1 MNAIGQP
8 AGQPTRRAGHNI
20 EGGFD
25 VERIRQDFPILSRQV
40 HGKPLVYFDSGASAQ
55 KPRAVIDAMTE
66 VLENEYTNVHRGAH
80 YLSQTLTDRYEGV
93 RETIARFINA
103 PSENQIVITRNTTEA
118 INLVAATYG
127 RKFLGRGDGV
137 VVSTMEHHANIVPW
151 QMLRDEKG
159 IELKVA
165 PIDDTGA
172 LDLDAYAAL
181 LDGNTKL
188 VAITHCSNVLGT
200 MVPAAEIVRLAHDR
214 GIPVLLDGSQAVVH
228 STVDVQALDAD
239 FYVFT
244 GHKLYGPNA
253 IGVLYGKA
261 ELLAQMPPYQ
271 GGGDMIAS
279 VTFEKTTYQEPPH
292 RFEAGTPPIVEA
304 IGLGAAMDYVSA
316 IGMEA
321 IAAHEKSLLTYATER
336 LMAQP
341 GIQLFGT
348 APGKAAIL
356 SFIQQGIHPFDT
368 AATLDREGVA
378 VRVGQHCAEPL
389 MGRLG
394 VDGTV
399 RASLAMYNTT
409 AEVDTM
415 IRALERARTL
425 FG

>member
-1 MNAIGQP
+1 MNDIAHGGTLP
-8 AGQPTRRAGHNI
+8 GHNV

-25 VERIRQDFPILSRQV
+25 VARIREDFPILKRQV

-55 KPRAVIDAMTE
+55 KPRAVINAMTE
-66 VLENEYTNVHRGAH
+66 VLEDQYTNIHRGAH

-93 RETIARFINA
+93 RGTIARFINA
-103 PSENQIVITRNTTEA
+103 PSEEQIVITRNTTEA
-118 INLVAATYG
+118 INLLAASYG
-127 RKFLGRGDGV
+127 RKFLNKGDGV
-137 VVSTMEHHANIVPW
+137 LISAMEHHANIVPW
-151 QMLRDEKG
+151 QMLRDEKE

-165 PIDDTGA
+165 PIDDRGV
-172 LDLDAYAAL
+172 LDMDAFEAMLDE
-181 LDGNTKL
+181 GTKL

-200 MVPAAEIVRLAHDR
+200 HTPAKEIIRLAHAR
-214 GIPVLLDGSQAVVH
+214 GIPVMLDGSQSVVH
-228 STVDVQALDAD
+228 SAIDVQDLDAD
-239 FYVFT
+239 FFVFT

-279 VTFEKTTYQEPPH
+279 VTYEKTTYQEPPH

-304 IGLGAAMDYVSA
+304 IGLGAAIDYVTA
-316 IGMEA
+316 IGMDR
-321 IAAHEKSLLTYATER
+321 IAAHEQALLAYATER
-336 LMAQP
+336 LTAMAD
-341 GIQLFGT
+341 IRLFGT
-348 APGKAAIL
+348 APEKAAIF
-356 SFIQQGIHPFDT
+356 SFIQDGIHPFDT
-368 AATLDREGVA
+368 AATLDRAGVA

-389 MGRLG
+389 MARLG

-409 AEVDTM
+409 AEIDVM
-415 IRALERARTL
+415 ITALERARTL

>member
-1 MNAIGQP
+1 MNMIPQTP
-8 AGQPTRRAGHNI
+8 NLTGHSV
-20 EGGFD
+20 EGSFD

-55 KPRAVIDAMTE
+55 KPRAVIDAMSQ

-103 PSENQIVITRNTTEA
+103 ASEEEIVITRNTTEA

-127 RKFLGRGDGV
+127 RKFLGQGDGV
-137 VVSTMEHHANIVPW
+137 VVSAMEHHANIVPW
-151 QMLRDEKG
+151 QLLRDEKG
-159 IELKVA
+159 VELKVA
-165 PIDDTGA
+165 PIDDTGV
-172 LDLDAYAAL
+172 LDLDAYEAL

-200 MVPAAEIVRLAHDR
+200 IVPAAEIVRLAHDR

-228 STVDVQALDAD
+228 GTVDVQALDAD

-244 GHKLYGPNA
+244 GHKLYGPTA

-261 ELLAQMPPYQ
+261 GLLAQMPPYQ
-271 GGGDMIAS
+271 GGGDMIAK
-279 VTFEKTTYQEPPH
+279 VTFEKTTYREPPY

-304 IGLGAAMDYVSA
+304 IGLGAAMDYVTA
-316 IGMEA
+316 IGMDNI
-321 IAAHEKSLLTYATER
+321 IAYEKALLTYATER
-336 LMAQP
+336 LTAMP
-341 GIQLFGT
+341 DIRLFGT
-348 APGKAAIL
+348 APEKAAIL
-356 SFIQQGIHPFDT
+356 SFVQQGIHPFDT
-368 AATLDREGVA
+368 AAAMDRAGVA
-378 VRVGQHCAEPL
+378 ARVGQHCAEPL
-389 MGRLG
+389 MARLG

-409 AEVDTM
+409 AEIDVM
-415 IRALERARTL
+415 IEALERARTL

>member
-1 MNAIGQP
+1 MNMIPQTP
-8 AGQPTRRAGHNI
+8 NLTGHSV
-20 EGGFD
+20 EGSFD

-55 KPRAVIDAMTE
+55 KPRAVIDAMSQ

-103 PSENQIVITRNTTEA
+103 ASEEEIVITRNTTEA

-127 RKFLGRGDGV
+127 RKFLGQGDGV
-137 VVSTMEHHANIVPW
+137 VVSAMEHHANIVPW
-151 QMLRDEKG
+151 QLLRDEKSV
-159 IELKVA
+159 ELKVA
-165 PIDDTGA
+165 PIDDTGV
-172 LDLDAYAAL
+172 LDLDAYEAL

-200 MVPAAEIVRLAHDR
+200 IVPAAEIVRLAHDR

-228 STVDVQALDAD
+228 GTVDVQALDAD

-244 GHKLYGPNA
+244 GHKLYGPTA

-261 ELLAQMPPYQ
+261 GLLAQMPPYQ
-271 GGGDMIAS
+271 GGGDMIAK
-279 VTFEKTTYQEPPH
+279 VTFEKTTYREPPY

-304 IGLGAAMDYVSA
+304 IGLGAAMDYVTA
-316 IGMEA
+316 IGMDNI
-321 IAAHEKSLLTYATER
+321 IAYEKALLTYATER
-336 LMAQP
+336 LTAMP
-341 GIQLFGT
+341 DIRLFGT
-348 APGKAAIL
+348 APEKAAIL
-356 SFIQQGIHPFDT
+356 SFVQQGIHPFDT
-368 AATLDREGVA
+368 AAAMDRAGVA
-378 VRVGQHCAEPL
+378 ARVGQHCAEPL
-389 MGRLG
+389 MARLG

-409 AEVDTM
+409 AEIDVM
-415 IRALERARTL
+415 IEALERARTL

>member
-1 MNAIGQP
+1 MNMIPQTP
-8 AGQPTRRAGHNI
+8 NLTGHSV
-20 EGGFD
+20 EGSFD

-55 KPRAVIDAMTE
+55 KPRAVIDAMSQ

-103 PSENQIVITRNTTEA
+103 ASEEEIVITRNTTEA

-127 RKFLGRGDGV
+127 RTFLGQGDGV
-137 VVSTMEHHANIVPW
+137 VVSAMEHHANIVPW
-151 QMLRDEKG
+151 QFLRDEKG
-159 IELKVA
+159 VELKVA
-165 PIDDTGA
+165 PIDDTGV
-172 LDLDAYAAL
+172 LDLDAYEAL

-200 MVPAAEIVRLAHDR
+200 IVPAAEIVRLAHDR

-228 STVDVQALDAD
+228 GTVDVQALDAD

-244 GHKLYGPNA
+244 GHKLYGPTA

-261 ELLAQMPPYQ
+261 GLLAQMPPYQ
-271 GGGDMIAS
+271 GGGDMIAK
-279 VTFEKTTYQEPPH
+279 VTFEKTAYREPPY

-304 IGLGAAMDYVSA
+304 IGLGAAMDYVTA
-316 IGMEA
+316 IGMDN
-321 IAAHEKSLLTYATER
+321 IMAHEKALLAYATER
-336 LMAQP
+336 LTAMP
-341 GIQLFGT
+341 DIRLFGT
-348 APGKAAIL
+348 APEKAAIL
-356 SFIQQGIHPFDT
+356 SFVQQGIHPFDT
-368 AATLDREGVA
+368 AAAMDRAGVA
-378 VRVGQHCAEPL
+378 ARVGQHCAEPL
-389 MGRLG
+389 MARLG

-409 AEVDTM
+409 AEIDIM
-415 IRALERARTL
+415 IEALKRAQTL

>member
-1 MNAIGQP
+1 MNVIGQP
-8 AGQPTRRAGHNI
+8 ARQAGHNI

-103 PSENQIVITRNTTEA
+103 PSEDQIVITRNSTDA

-127 RKFLGRGDGV
+127 RKFLGQGDGV
-137 VVSTMEHHANIVPW
+137 VVSAMEHHANIVPW

-165 PIDDTGA
+165 PIDDTGV
-172 LDLDAYAAL
+172 LDLDAFAAL
-181 LDGNTKL
+181 LEGNTKL

-200 MVPAAEIVRLAHDR
+200 MVPAAEIVRLAHHR
-214 GIPVLLDGSQAVVH
+214 GIPVLFDGSQAVVH

-261 ELLAQMPPYQ
+261 DLLAQMPPYQ
-271 GGGDMIAS
+271 GGGDMIAK

-292 RFEAGTPPIVEA
+292 RFEAGTPAIVEA

-316 IGMEA
+316 IGMEN
-321 IAAHEKSLLTYATER
+321 IAAHEKSLLAYATER
-336 LMAQP
+336 LTAMP
-341 GIQLFGT
+341 DIQLFGT

-368 AATLDREGVA
+368 AAALDRAGVA

-389 MGRLG
+389 MARLG
-394 VDGTV
+394 VDGTL

-409 AEVDTM
+409 SEIDTM
-415 IRALERARTL
+415 IDALERARTL

>member
-8 AGQPTRRAGHNI
+8 SSQPGHNI

-25 VERIRQDFPILSRQV
+25 VERIRQDFPILSRQI

-66 VLENEYTNVHRGAH
+66 VLENQYTNVHRGAH

-127 RKFLGRGDGV
+127 RKFLGKGDGV
-137 VVSTMEHHANIVPW
+137 LVSAMEHHANIVPW

-165 PIDDTGA
+165 PIDDAGV

-200 MVPAAEIVRLAHDR
+200 MLPAAEIVGLAHER

-228 STVDVQALDAD
+228 GTVDVQALDAD

-271 GGGDMIAS
+271 GGGDMIAT
-279 VTFEKTTYQEPPH
+279 VTFEKTTYQEPPY

-304 IGLGAAMDYVSA
+304 IGLGAAIDYVSA

-321 IAAHEKSLLTYATER
+321 IAAHERLLLAYATER
-336 LMAQP
+336 LMALP
-341 GIQLFGT
+341 DIQLFGT
-348 APGKAAIL
+348 APEKAAIL

-368 AATLDREGVA
+368 AATLDRAGVA

-389 MGRLG
+389 MARLG

-409 AEVDTM
+409 YEIDTM
-415 IRALERARTL
+415 IKALERARTL

>member
-1 MNAIGQP
+1 MNMIPQTP
-8 AGQPTRRAGHNI
+8 NLTGHSV
-20 EGGFD
+20 EGSFD

-55 KPRAVIDAMTE
+55 KPRAVIDAMSQ

-103 PSENQIVITRNTTEA
+103 ASEEEIVITRNTTEA

-127 RKFLGRGDGV
+127 RKFLGQGDGV
-137 VVSTMEHHANIVPW
+137 VVSAMEHHANIVPW
-151 QMLRDEKG
+151 QLLRDEKG
-159 IELKVA
+159 VKLKIA
-165 PIDDTGA
+165 PIDDTGV
-172 LDLDAYAAL
+172 LDLDAYEAL

-200 MVPAAEIVRLAHDR
+200 IVPAAEIVRLAHDR

-228 STVDVQALDAD
+228 GTVDVQALDAD

-244 GHKLYGPNA
+244 GHKLYGPTA

-261 ELLAQMPPYQ
+261 GLLAQMPPYQ
-271 GGGDMIAS
+271 GGGDMIAK
-279 VTFEKTTYQEPPH
+279 VTFEKTTYREPPY

-304 IGLGAAMDYVSA
+304 IGLGAAMDYVTA
-316 IGMEA
+316 IGMDNI
-321 IAAHEKSLLTYATER
+321 IAYEKALLTYATER
-336 LMAQP
+336 LTAMP
-341 GIQLFGT
+341 DIRLFGT
-348 APGKAAIL
+348 APEKAAIL
-356 SFIQQGIHPFDT
+356 SFVQQGIHPFDT
-368 AATLDREGVA
+368 AAAMDRAGVA
-378 VRVGQHCAEPL
+378 ARVGQHCAEPL
-389 MGRLG
+389 MARLG

-409 AEVDTM
+409 AEIDVM
-415 IRALERARTL
+415 IEALERARTL

>member
-1 MNAIGQP
+1 MNMIPQTP
-8 AGQPTRRAGHNI
+8 NLTGHSF
-20 EGGFD
+20 EGSFD

-55 KPRAVIDAMTE
+55 KPRAVIDAMSQ

-103 PSENQIVITRNTTEA
+103 ASEEEIVITRNTTEA

-127 RKFLGRGDGV
+127 RKFLGQGDGV
-137 VVSTMEHHANIVPW
+137 VVSAMEHHANIVPW
-151 QMLRDEKG
+151 QLLRDEKG
-159 IELKVA
+159 VKLKIA
-165 PIDDTGA
+165 PIDDTGV
-172 LDLDAYAAL
+172 LDLDAYEAL

-200 MVPAAEIVRLAHDR
+200 IVPAAEIVRLAHDR

-228 STVDVQALDAD
+228 GTVDVQALDAD

-244 GHKLYGPNA
+244 GHKLYGPTA

-261 ELLAQMPPYQ
+261 GLLAQMPPYQ
-271 GGGDMIAS
+271 GGGDMIAK
-279 VTFEKTTYQEPPH
+279 VTFEKTTYREPPY

-304 IGLGAAMDYVSA
+304 IGLGAAMDYVTA
-316 IGMEA
+316 IGMDN
-321 IAAHEKSLLTYATER
+321 IMAHEKALLAYATER
-336 LMAQP
+336 LTAMP
-341 GIQLFGT
+341 DIRLFGT
-348 APGKAAIL
+348 APEKAAIL
-356 SFIQQGIHPFDT
+356 SFVQQGIHPFDT
-368 AATLDREGVA
+368 AAAMDRAGVA
-378 VRVGQHCAEPL
+378 ARVGQHCAEPL
-389 MGRLG
+389 MARLG

-409 AEVDTM
+409 AEIDVM
-415 IRALERARTL
+415 IEALERARAL

>member
-1 MNAIGQP
+1 MNMIPQTP
-8 AGQPTRRAGHNI
+8 NLTGHSV
-20 EGGFD
+20 EGSFD

-55 KPRAVIDAMTE
+55 KPRAVIDAMSQ

-103 PSENQIVITRNTTEA
+103 ASEEEIVITRNTTEA

-127 RKFLGRGDGV
+127 RKFLGQGDGV
-137 VVSTMEHHANIVPW
+137 VVSAMEHHANIVPW
-151 QMLRDEKG
+151 QLLRDEKG
-159 IELKVA
+159 VKLKVA
-165 PIDDTGA
+165 PIDDTGV
-172 LDLDAYAAL
+172 LDLDAYEAL

-200 MVPAAEIVRLAHDR
+200 IVPAAEIVRLAHDR

-228 STVDVQALDAD
+228 GTVDVQALDAD

-244 GHKLYGPNA
+244 GHKLYGPTA

-261 ELLAQMPPYQ
+261 GLLAQMSPYQ
-271 GGGDMIAS
+271 GGGDMIAK
-279 VTFEKTTYQEPPH
+279 VTFEKTTYREPPY

-304 IGLGAAMDYVSA
+304 IGLGAAMDYVTA
-316 IGMEA
+316 IGMDNI
-321 IAAHEKSLLTYATER
+321 IAYEKALLTYATER
-336 LMAQP
+336 LTAMP
-341 GIQLFGT
+341 DIRLFGT
-348 APGKAAIL
+348 APEKTAIL
-356 SFIQQGIHPFDT
+356 SFVQQGIHPFDT
-368 AATLDREGVA
+368 AAAMDRAGVA
-378 VRVGQHCAEPL
+378 ARVGQHCAEPL
-389 MGRLG
+389 MARLG

-409 AEVDTM
+409 AEIDVM
-415 IRALERARTL
+415 IEALERARTL

>member
-8 AGQPTRRAGHNI
+8 ASRAGHNL

-25 VERIRQDFPILSRQV
+25 VERIRQDFPILSRQI

-55 KPRAVIDAMTE
+55 KPRAVIDAMTQ

-137 VVSTMEHHANIVPW
+137 VVSEMEHHANIVPW
-151 QMLRDEKG
+151 QLLRDEKG

-165 PIDDTGA
+165 PIDDAGV

-181 LDGNTKL
+181 LEDNTKL

-200 MVPAAEIVRLAHDR
+200 VVPAAEIVRMAHDR

-228 STVDVQALDAD
+228 GTVDVQALDTD

-271 GGGDMIAS
+271 GGGDMIAK
-279 VTFEKTTYQEPPH
+279 VTFEKSTYQEPPH

-316 IGMEA
+316 IGMDA
-321 IAAHEKSLLTYATER
+321 IMAHEKALLAYATER
-336 LMAQP
+336 LTALP

-368 AATLDREGVA
+368 AATLDRAGVA
-378 VRVGQHCAEPL
+378 ARVGQHCAEPL
-389 MGRLG
+389 MARLG

-409 AEVDTM
+409 AEIDTM
-415 IRALERARTL
+415 IEALERARTL

>member
-1 MNAIGQP
+1 MNAIGQNT
-8 AGQPTRRAGHNI
+8 GLAGHNI

-25 VERIRQDFPILSRQV
+25 VDLVRQDFPILKRKI

-55 KPRAVIDAMTE
+55 KPRAVIDAMSQ
-66 VLENEYTNVHRGAH
+66 VMENEYTNVHRGAH
-80 YLSQTLTDRYEGV
+80 YLSQMLTDRYEGV
-93 RETIARFINA
+93 RGTIARFINA
-103 PSENQIVITRNTTEA
+103 PSDEQVVITRNATEA
-118 INLVAATYG
+118 INLVAATFG
-127 RKFLGRGDGV
+127 RKFLGKGDGV
-137 VVSTMEHHANIVPW
+137 VVSAMEHHANIVPW
-151 QMLRDEKG
+151 QLLRDEKG

-165 PIDDTGA
+165 PIDDRGV
-172 LDLDAYAAL
+172 LDMDAYAAL
-181 LDGNTKL
+181 LDDKTKL

-200 MVPAAEIVRLAHDR
+200 MTPAAEIIRLAHDR

-228 STVDVQALDAD
+228 STVDVQALDVD
-239 FYVFT
+239 FYAFT
-244 GHKLYGPNA
+244 GHKLYGPTA

-261 ELLAQMPPYQ
+261 DLLAQMPPYQ

-279 VTFEKTTYQEPPH
+279 VSFERTTYQEPPY

-304 IGLGAAMDYVSA
+304 IGLGAAIDYVSA
-316 IGMEA
+316 IGMDA
-321 IAAHEKSLLTYATER
+321 IAAHEKSLLAYATER
-336 LMAQP
+336 LTALP

-348 APGKAAIL
+348 APEKAAIL
-356 SFIQQGIHPFDT
+356 SFIQKGIHPFDT

-389 MGRLG
+389 MARLG

-409 AEVDTM
+409 DEIDTM

>member
-1 MNAIGQP
+1 MNDISPSASL
-8 AGQPTRRAGHNI
+8 AGHNV

-25 VERIRQDFPILSRQV
+25 VERIRRDFPILGRQV
-40 HGKPLVYFDSGASAQ
+40 HGKPLVYFDNGASAQ

-66 VLENEYTNVHRGAH
+66 VMEDQYTNVHRGAH
-80 YLSQTLTDRYEGV
+80 YLSQTLTDRYEEV
-93 RETIARFINA
+93 RGKIARFLNA
-103 PSENQIVITRNTTEA
+103 PSDEQIVITRNTTEA

-127 RKFLGRGDGV
+127 RRFLNRGDGV
-137 VVSTMEHHANIVPW
+137 LISDMEHHANIVPW

-165 PIDDTGA
+165 PIDDRGV

-181 LDGNTKL
+181 LDGNTRL

-200 MVPAAEIVRLAHDR
+200 HLPAKEIIRLAHARD
-214 GIPVLLDGSQAVVH
+214 IPVLLDGSQSVVH
-228 STVDVQALDAD
+228 GPVDVHDLDVD
-239 FYVFT
+239 FFVFT
-244 GHKLYGPNA
+244 GHKLYGPTA

-261 ELLAQMPPYQ
+261 ELLAKMPPYQ

-279 VTFEKTTYQEPPH
+279 VSYEKTTYQEPPH

-304 IGLGAAMDYVSA
+304 IGLGAAIDYVSA
-316 IGMEA
+316 IGMDR
-321 IAAHEKSLLTYATER
+321 IAAHEQSLLAYATER
-336 LMAQP
+336 LTAMED
-341 GIQLFGT
+341 IRLFGT
-348 APGKAAIL
+348 APDKAAIF
-356 SFIQQGIHPFDT
+356 SFVQDGIHSFDT
-368 AATLDREGVA
+368 AAALDRAGVA

-389 MGRLG
+389 MARLG

-409 AEVDTM
+409 AEIDVM
-415 IRALERARTL
+415 IAGLERARTL

>member
-8 AGQPTRRAGHNI
+8 ASRAGHNL
-20 EGGFD
+20 EDGFD
-25 VERIRQDFPILSRQV
+25 VERIRQDFPILSRQI

-55 KPRAVIDAMTE
+55 KPRAVIDAMTQ

-137 VVSTMEHHANIVPW
+137 VVSEMEHHANIVPW
-151 QMLRDEKG
+151 QLLRDEKG

-165 PIDDTGA
+165 PIDDAGV

-181 LDGNTKL
+181 LEGNTKL

-200 MVPAAEIVRLAHDR
+200 VVPAAEIVRMAHDR

-228 STVDVQALDAD
+228 GTVDVQALDTD

-271 GGGDMIAS
+271 GGGDMIAK
-279 VTFEKTTYQEPPH
+279 VTFEKSTYQEPPH

-316 IGMEA
+316 IGMDA
-321 IAAHEKSLLTYATER
+321 IMAHEKALLAYATER
-336 LMAQP
+336 LTALP

-368 AATLDREGVA
+368 AATLDRAGVA
-378 VRVGQHCAEPL
+378 ARVGQHCAEPL
-389 MGRLG
+389 MARLG

-409 AEVDTM
+409 AEIDTM
-415 IRALERARTL
+415 IEALERARTL

>member
-1 MNAIGQP
+1 MNMIPQTP
-8 AGQPTRRAGHNI
+8 NLTGHSV
-20 EGGFD
+20 EGSFD

-55 KPRAVIDAMTE
+55 KPRAVIDAMSQ

-103 PSENQIVITRNTTEA
+103 ASEEEIVITRNTTEA

-127 RKFLGRGDGV
+127 RKFLGQGDGV
-137 VVSTMEHHANIVPW
+137 VVSAMEHHANIVPW
-151 QMLRDEKG
+151 QLLRDEKG
-159 IELKVA
+159 VKLKIA
-165 PIDDTGA
+165 PIDDTGV
-172 LDLDAYAAL
+172 LDLDAYEAL

-200 MVPAAEIVRLAHDR
+200 IVPAAEIVRLAHDR

-228 STVDVQALDAD
+228 GTVDVQALDAD

-244 GHKLYGPNA
+244 GHKLYGPTA

-261 ELLAQMPPYQ
+261 GLLAQMSPYQ
-271 GGGDMIAS
+271 GGGDMIAK
-279 VTFEKTTYQEPPH
+279 VTFEKTTYREPPY

-304 IGLGAAMDYVSA
+304 IGLGAAMDYVTA
-316 IGMEA
+316 IGMDNI
-321 IAAHEKSLLTYATER
+321 IAYEKALLTYATER
-336 LMAQP
+336 LTAMP
-341 GIQLFGT
+341 DIRLFGT
-348 APGKAAIL
+348 APEKAAIL
-356 SFIQQGIHPFDT
+356 SFVQQGIHPFDT
-368 AATLDREGVA
+368 AAAMDRAGVA
-378 VRVGQHCAEPL
+378 ARVGQHCAEPL
-389 MGRLG
+389 MARLG

-409 AEVDTM
+409 AEIDVM
-415 IRALERARTL
+415 IEALERARTL

>member
-1 MNAIGQP
+1 MNMIPQTP
-8 AGQPTRRAGHNI
+8 NLTGHSF
-20 EGGFD
+20 EGSFD

-55 KPRAVIDAMTE
+55 KPRAVIDAMSQ

-103 PSENQIVITRNTTEA
+103 ASEEEIVITRNTTEA

-127 RKFLGRGDGV
+127 RKFLGQGDGV
-137 VVSTMEHHANIVPW
+137 VVSAMEHHANIVPW
-151 QMLRDEKG
+151 QLLRDEKG
-159 IELKVA
+159 VKLKVA
-165 PIDDTGA
+165 PIDDTGV
-172 LDLDAYAAL
+172 LDLDAYEAL

-200 MVPAAEIVRLAHDR
+200 IVPAAEIVRLAHDR

-228 STVDVQALDAD
+228 GTVDVQALDAD

-244 GHKLYGPNA
+244 GHKLYGPTA

-261 ELLAQMPPYQ
+261 GLLAQMPPYQ
-271 GGGDMIAS
+271 GGGDMIAK
-279 VTFEKTTYQEPPH
+279 VTFEKTTYREPPY

-304 IGLGAAMDYVSA
+304 IGLGAAMDYVTA
-316 IGMEA
+316 IGMDNI
-321 IAAHEKSLLTYATER
+321 IAYEKALLTYATER
-336 LMAQP
+336 LTAMP
-341 GIQLFGT
+341 DIRLFGT
-348 APGKAAIL
+348 APEKAAIL
-356 SFIQQGIHPFDT
+356 SFVQQGIHPFDT
-368 AATLDREGVA
+368 AAAMDRAGVA
-378 VRVGQHCAEPL
+378 ARVGQHCAEPL
-389 MGRLG
+389 MARLG

-409 AEVDTM
+409 AEIDVM
-415 IRALERARTL
+415 IEALERARTL

>member
-1 MNAIGQP
+1 MNELAQSSGFS
-8 AGQPTRRAGHNI
+8 GHNV

-25 VERIRQDFPILSRQV
+25 VDRVRQDFPILGRQV

-66 VLENEYTNVHRGAH
+66 VLEAQYTNVHRGAH

-93 RETIARFINA
+93 REKIAAFLNA
-103 PSENQIVITRNTTEA
+103 PSENEIVITRNTTEA

-127 RKFLGRGDGV
+127 RKFLNKGDGV
-137 VVSTMEHHANIVPW
+137 LISDMEHHANIVPW
-151 QMLRDEKG
+151 QLLRDEIG

-165 PIDDTGA
+165 PIDDRGV
-172 LDLDAYAAL
+172 LDMDAYAAL

-188 VAITHCSNVLGT
+188 VAMTHCSNVLGT
-200 MVPAAEIVRLAHDR
+200 MLPGKEIVRLAHER

-228 STVDVQALDAD
+228 SAVDVQDLNAD

-244 GHKLYGPNA
+244 GHKLYGPTA

-261 ELLAQMPPYQ
+261 DLLAQMPPYQ
-271 GGGDMIAS
+271 GGGDMIAT
-279 VTFEKTTYQEPPH
+279 VTYEKTTYQEPPY

-304 IGLGAAMDYVSA
+304 IGLGAAIDYVSA
-316 IGMEA
+316 IGMDA
-321 IAAHEKSLLTYATER
+321 IAAHEKALLAYATER
-336 LMAQP
+336 LTAMP
-341 GIQLFGT
+341 DIRLFGS
-348 APGKAAIL
+348 APEKAAIL
-356 SFIQQGIHPFDT
+356 SFVQDGIHPFDT
-368 AATLDREGVA
+368 AATLDRAGVA

-389 MGRLG
+389 MARLG

-399 RASLAMYNTT
+399 RASLAMYNTSG
-409 AEVDTM
+409 EIDTM
-415 IRALERARTL
+415 ITALERARSL

>member
-1 MNAIGQP
+1 MNAIGN
-8 AGQPTRRAGHNI
+8 TSNLAGHNV

-25 VERIRQDFPILSRQV
+25 VERIRQDFPILGRQV

-55 KPRAVIDAMTE
+55 KPRAVIDAMTQ

-103 PSENQIVITRNTTEA
+103 PSEEQIVITRNTTEA
-118 INLVAATYG
+118 INLVATSYG
-127 RKFLGRGDGV
+127 RKFLGQGDGV

-151 QMLRDEKG
+151 QLLRDEKG

-165 PIDDTGA
+165 PIDDSGV
-172 LDLDAYAAL
+172 LDLEAYEAL

-200 MVPAAEIVRLAHDR
+200 MTPAAELVRLAHDR

-228 STVDVQALDAD
+228 SAVDVQALDAD

-244 GHKLYGPNA
+244 GHKLYGPTA

-271 GGGDMIAS
+271 GGGDMIAK
-279 VTFEKTTYQEPPH
+279 VTFEKTTYQEPPQ

-316 IGMEA
+316 IGMDN
-321 IAAHEKSLLTYATER
+321 IMAHEKALLAYAMDR
-336 LMAQP
+336 LAAMP
-341 GIQLFGT
+341 DIKLFGT
-348 APGKAAIL
+348 APEKAAIL
-356 SFIQQGIHPFDT
+356 SFVQEGIHPFDT
-368 AATLDREGVA
+368 AATLDRAGVA

-389 MGRLG
+389 MARLG

-409 AEVDTM
+409 GEIDTM
-415 IRALERARTL
+415 IEALQRARAL